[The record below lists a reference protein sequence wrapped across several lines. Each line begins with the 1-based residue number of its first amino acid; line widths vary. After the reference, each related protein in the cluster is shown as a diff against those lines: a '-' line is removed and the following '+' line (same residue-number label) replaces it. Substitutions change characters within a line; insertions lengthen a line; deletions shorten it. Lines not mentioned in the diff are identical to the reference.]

1 MTDTATPITGAESV
15 SEGSLEA
22 ALEQQFSDTPQ
33 EQPKP
38 QAEET
43 PVATDDP
50 ESGLSTDDLPEVEG
64 DEPADPNA
72 KADDFA
78 LDIVH
83 NGAQV
88 KLSKAETVKYAQIGL
103 DADRKYAAA
112 GEMQR
117 TFQAGLQ
124 RIQEL
129 EQVQPLLAQEMGQV
143 AALQMSLQDDRYSD
157 TELLKL
163 AQSGDILEYQTR
175 AAERDLLRNQFQNA
189 AGQFQ
194 QKAQAVQ
201 QYKAQLAE
209 TQLQQE
215 HARLPEVIPA
225 WRDQAKMQADK
236 ADMAKYLQGLGVDV
250 NQAGRYL
257 DNAVAMKIVR
267 DAMNY
272 GRLSKLKADKSK
284 QLRAAPPVVKPG
296 TVAPSDSGKVQFAKA
311 VQGIKQAGRQGNTRM
326 QEEHLLGMLNRTFKK

>member
-1 MTDTATPITGAESV
+1 MADTTTPGTGVESLD
-15 SEGSLEA
+15 EGSIES
-22 ALEQQFSDTPQ
+22 ALDQQFSGKPQ
-33 EQPKP
+33 EERKP
-38 QAEET
+38 EQEDD
-43 PVATDDP
+43 VATDDP
-50 ESGLSTDDLPEVEG
+50 ESGLNADDLANVDGEDKAEQ
-64 DEPADPNA
+64 DA

-143 AALQMSLQDDRYSD
+143 AALHMRLQDARYSD
-157 TELLKL
+157 AALLQL
-163 AQSGDILEYQTR
+163 AQSGDIIEYQTR
-175 AAERDLLRNQFQNA
+175 EAERNILRNQFQA
-189 AGQFQ
+189 TSGQFQ
-194 QKAQAVQ
+194 QKAWAVQ
-201 QYKAQLAE
+201 QYRAQLMDA
-209 TQLQQE
+209 QLQQE

-225 WRDQAKMQADK
+225 WRDQGKMEQDK
-236 ADMAKYLQGLGVDV
+236 GEMGRYLQHLGVDMSQV
-250 NQAGRYL
+250 GRYL
-257 DNAVAMKIVR
+257 DSAIAMKVVR

-284 QLRAAPPVVKPG
+284 QLRAAPPVIRPG
-296 TVAPSDSGKVQFAKA
+296 ANAPSDQGRAAFAKTA
-311 VQGIKQAGRQGNTRM
+311 QAIKRAGQQGNRRF
-326 QEEHLLGMLNRTFKK
+326 QEDAMVSLLNKTFPK